1 MFREPLSQ
9 IHTSY
14 FNTGVPEIKDLTT
27 SVMSNALIRMLK
39 EVGSLCGLQDDIYC
53 FKGTVLR
60 KMRLDEA
67 EGDEKELAHQEY
79 SDPSNGEAERENGNK
94 FFKKQEYH
102 NAMIYHTEDIK
113 RNPKDPRSRI
123 SQLRDSFLP
132 IQVSNPTAMD
142 LNLDAPH
149 SMGTTIIGVTYNGGV
164 VLGADSRTSTGMYV
178 ANRASDKITQLTDNV
193 YVCRSGSAADSQVVS
208 DYVRYFLHQH
218 TIQLGQPATVKV
230 SANLIRMLAY
240 NNKLFNSLK
249 NDYLLMEVL
258 KVPVLNATVYHEL
271 NKNNMLQTG
280 LIVGGWDKYEGGK
293 IYGIPLGGTVV
304 EQPFAIGGSGSSY
317 LYGFF
322 DQAWK
327 ENMTKEEA
335 EQLVVKAVSLAI
347 ARDGASGGVVRT
359 VIINSEGVTRNFY
372 PGDKLQLWHEE
383 LEPQNSLLD
392 ILNAAGPEPMA
403 M

>member
-1 MFREPLSQ
+1 
-9 IHTSY
+9 
-14 FNTGVPEIKDLTT
+14 
-27 SVMSNALIRMLK
+27 
-39 EVGSLCGLQDDIYC
+39 
-53 FKGTVLR
+53 
-60 KMRLDEA
+60 
-67 EGDEKELAHQEY
+67 
-79 SDPSNGEAERENGNK
+79 
-94 FFKKQEYH
+94 
-102 NAMIYHTEDIK
+102 
-113 RNPKDPRSRI
+113 
-123 SQLRDSFLP
+123 
-132 IQVSNPTAMD
+132 MD

-240 NNKLFNSLK
+240 NNK
-249 NDYLLMEVL
+249 YVL
-258 KVPVLNATVYHEL
+258 RSQFSVLSEIHRCCLTEMRVQCVV
-271 NKNNMLQTG
+271 NMLQTG